1 MAQDQIIKLAILAV
15 GGQGG
20 GVLTNWIVDLAEQNG
35 WVAQSTAVAG
45 VAQRTGAT
53 IYYVEMATQQE
64 KRPIFSLAP
73 SVGDVDILIAAELME
88 VGRAIQRGFVSPNR
102 TCLIGSSHR
111 LHAVSEKINPGDGR
125 AKDQVIFDAAHK
137 SAQKVLLHNY
147 DRLAIQNGS
156 YISASLFGALAA
168 SKALPFTLAQFEA
181 ILEQSGRAAAR
192 SIAAFNAALK
202 SEPLSAP
209 ELAQQ
214 TAPTAK
220 AKGPQKLMAK
230 WDALQQRI
238 AQLPNESQ
246 ELARAGLKKCVEFQD
261 VTYGDAYLTTVEQ
274 FAERIPDD
282 RPDILTELAKHL
294 ANAMAYD
301 DLIRVADLKTRRQRL
316 SRIESEVQLQSA
328 DGLKL
333 TEYFHPR
340 AEEICG
346 LMPPKLGRWFEDSPS
361 RFAWLDRRV
370 NKGRRIRSNGFW
382 GFSTLYLLGGLKWWR
397 KYTLRDHIECN
408 HRKAWLEEIDRH
420 LANNPDLALELIKC
434 RRLIKGY
441 SDTHHRSLSKFARIF
456 ENLHLVSL
464 LPDAAEWVRR
474 WRDAALMDENGD
486 ALDGAIKTVGVTL
499 LASETNRDDH
509 DANS

>member
-1 MAQDQIIKLAILAV
+1 
-15 GGQGG
+15 
-20 GVLTNWIVDLAEQNG
+20 
-35 WVAQSTAVAG
+35 
-45 VAQRTGAT
+45 
-53 IYYVEMATQQE
+53 
-64 KRPIFSLAP
+64 
-73 SVGDVDILIAAELME
+73 ME

-137 SAQKVLLHNY
+137 SAQTVLLHNY

-168 SKALPFTLAQFEA
+168 SKALPFTLTQFEA

-202 SEPLSAP
+202 SEPLAVP
-209 ELAQQ
+209 ELSKQA
-214 TAPTAK
+214 APAAN
-220 AKGPQKLMAK
+220 AKGPQKQMAK
-230 WDALQQRI
+230 WNALQQRI
-238 AQLPNESQ
+238 AQLPNECQ
-246 ELARAGLKKCVEFQD
+246 NMALAGLKKSIEFQD
-261 VTYGDAYLTTVEQ
+261 VAYGEHYLTTLEH
-274 FAERIPDD
+274 FAKKVPTD

-316 SRIESEVQLQSA
+316 TRIESEVQLQSV

-346 LMPPKLGRWFEDSPS
+346 LMPPKLGRWFEDNPK

-397 KYTLRDHIECN
+397 KHSLRDQIERD
-408 HRKAWLEEIDRH
+408 HRAAWLTEIERH
-420 LANNPDLALELIKC
+420 LADHPDLALELIKC

-456 ENLHLVSL
+456 ENLPLVIN
-464 LPDAAEWVRR
+464 LPDAADWVRR

-499 LASETNRDDH
+499 KQQDEFQ
-509 DANS
+509 

>member
-1 MAQDQIIKLAILAV
+1 MAQDKIIKLAILAV

-53 IYYVEMATQQE
+53 IYYVEMAPQQA

-125 AKDQVIFDAAHK
+125 AEDQVIFDAAHS
-137 SAQKVLLHNY
+137 SAQRVLLHNY

-168 SKALPFTLAQFEA
+168 SKALPFTPAQFET
-181 ILEQSGRAAAR
+181 ILEQSGRAAVR

-202 SEPLSAP
+202 AEPLTAP
-209 ELAQQ
+209 ERAQQ
-214 TAPTAK
+214 TAPGAK
-220 AKGPQKLMAK
+220 AQGPQKLMAK
-230 WDALQQRI
+230 WNALQQRI
-238 AQLPNESQ
+238 AQLPNECQ
-246 ELARAGLKKCVEFQD
+246 DMALAGLKKSIEFQD
-261 VTYGDAYLTTVEQ
+261 VAYGEPYLATLEH
-274 FAERIPDD
+274 FAKKVPTD

-316 SRIESEVQLQSA
+316 TRIESEVHLQSA

-346 LMPPKLGRWFEDSPS
+346 LMPPKLGRWFEKNPS

-382 GFSTLYLLGGLKWWR
+382 GFGTLYLLGGLKWWR
-397 KYTLRDHIECN
+397 KHTLRDQIERD
-408 HRKAWLEEIDRH
+408 HRAAWLTEIERH
-420 LANNPDLALELIKC
+420 LADHPDLALELIKC

-456 ENLHLVSL
+456 ENLPLVAD
-464 LPDAAEWVRR
+464 LPDAADWVRR
-474 WRDAALMDENGD
+474 WRDAALMDEKGD
-486 ALDGAIKTVGVTL
+486 ALDGAIKTVEISLNG
-499 LASETNRDDH
+499 H
-509 DANS
+509 PDA

>member
-53 IYYVEMATQQE
+53 IYYVEMAPQQA

-125 AKDQVIFDAAHK
+125 AQDQVIFDAAHK
-137 SAQKVLLHNY
+137 SAQKVLLYNY
-147 DRLAIQNGS
+147 DRLAVQNGS

-168 SKALPFTLAQFEA
+168 SSALPFDASQFEA
-181 ILEQSGRAAAR
+181 VLEGSGRGAQRSVAAFKAALAAA
-192 SIAAFNAALK
+192 
-202 SEPLSAP
+202 P
-209 ELAQQ
+209 Q
-214 TAPTAK
+214 TAPEQPLPK
-220 AKGPQKLMAK
+220 APIKNVRGPQKLQTK
-230 WDALQQRI
+230 WQAIEQRI
-238 AQLPNESQ
+238 EQLPQSAQ
-246 ELARAGLKKCVEFQD
+246 DMALAGANKCVEFQNVD
-261 VTYGDAYLTTVEQ
+261 YAAAYLDTLEH
-274 FAERIPDD
+274 FAKNIPAD
-282 RPDILTELAKHL
+282 RQDLITELAKHL

-301 DLIRVADLKTRRQRL
+301 DLIRVADLKTRQQRL
-316 SRIESEVQLQSA
+316 TRIENEVQFDPA
-328 DGLKL
+328 DGLTI

-346 LMPPKLGRWFEDSPS
+346 LMPPRLGRWFEDHPK

-370 NKGRRIRSNGFW
+370 NKGRRIRSNGFL
-382 GFSTLYLLGGLKWWR
+382 GFSSLYLLGGLKWWR
-397 KYTLRDHIECN
+397 KHTLRDQIERN
-408 HRKAWLEEIDRH
+408 HREAWLEEIERH
-420 LANNPDLALELIKC
+420 LNDNPDFALELIKC

-441 SDTHHRSLSKFARIF
+441 SDTHHRSLSKFSRIF
-456 ENLHLVSL
+456 DNLHLINR
-464 LPDAAEWVRR
+464 LPDAADWLRR

-486 ALDGAIKTVGVTL
+486 ALDGAIKTVGITL
-499 LASETNRDDH
+499 KQEIQQK
-509 DANS
+509 